1 MATRISVHD
10 TSTIVH
16 DDPGYGHSA
25 LRLGPQLRGESFRE
39 TTSPETSSMHS
50 NLQSGK
56 SLLYRPATTRK
67 FLTFLNTTAIAYHT
81 KKRQIHLFV
90 CHAILVVFGNAMKL
104 RVHSTS
110 FSTFS
115 RNRAFLASS

>member
-39 TTSPETSSMHS
+39 TTSPEASSMHS

-67 FLTFLNTTAIAYHT
+67 FLTFLNTTAMHT
-81 KKRQIHLFV
+81 IQKSAK
-90 CHAILVVFGNAMKL
+90 
-104 RVHSTS
+104 
-110 FSTFS
+110 STFLYVMQYWS
-115 RNRAFLASS
+115 CSETL